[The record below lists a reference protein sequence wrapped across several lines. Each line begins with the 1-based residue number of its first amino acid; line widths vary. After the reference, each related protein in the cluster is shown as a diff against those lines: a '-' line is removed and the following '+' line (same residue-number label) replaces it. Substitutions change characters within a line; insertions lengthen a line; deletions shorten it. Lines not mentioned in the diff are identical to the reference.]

1 MGMMVHLHLQIRDSM
16 IELPRCDDL
25 DDEFS
30 LSSEDR
36 RELLIEMATKGA
48 GALDKYSRK
57 LAENKDSSIAKRIEK
72 IRKKLESQSQGMK
85 MEILERFR
93 EKRKKTQDAFKR
105 IKEGSPAGNFLR
117 QLADSNLGNMI
128 SLEDLGIEEDSLIDI
143 ILDMD
148 KYGRKVGGLGRFWFR
163 IKEAVMKIFGS
174 LFRFFVWL
182 FIKLHILRSK
192 ELGHDIAPYQ
202 FMLSFAGMRSPYA
215 TIESNLPGA
224 ISYSPEMAKVVK
236 NRMGGGFKGALK
248 TAWDK
253 MVNPEKYKKNVQR
266 MIADELKDKLKET
279 RKESLKK
286 KEELERLLEAEQKRQ
301 EELQEEE
308 RKKVKELDEEE
319 RKAMEE
325 FYKEMS
331 ESPLEKVKEEITD
344 DMDAMG
350 LLDREGKDISITS
363 RLIEIFSEI
372 VFSIE
377 VKNIPSHYA
386 SKFGG
391 GGVSTGI
398 FNNRR
403 MRSVNEMTRMDIVRS
418 MVESRIYHPQSRR
431 IYDENIYVY
440 EEEKGSWQH
449 VVLAFDK
456 SGSMAEN
463 RRMEAAKRAVLALY
477 KAVKNSNPNN
487 VIDLVSFDTTVKVM
501 DLMDVWTSEPT
512 GFTNTGEALKVA
524 GRLLKDTKTSKKS
537 IYLITDG
544 LPEAYTAD
552 GREYAG
558 DFEKSM
564 EYALTY
570 AKELKKIPTLKFTI
584 ILLEVKDKKYIDA
597 AKNISDVLKGSIILT
612 NPRKL
617 ASELLIEYSKT
628 RII

>member
-1 MGMMVHLHLQIRDSM
+1 MMK
-16 IELPRCDDL
+16 LPRCDDL
-25 DDEFS
+25 DDDFS
-30 LSSEDR
+30 LSLEER
-36 RELLIEMATKGA
+36 RELLIELATKGA
-48 GALDKYSRK
+48 GALDKYVRR
-57 LAENKDSSIAKRIEK
+57 LAENKDSSVAKRIEK

-85 MEILERFR
+85 MEILDRFR
-93 EKRKKTQDAFKR
+93 KKRKKMQDSFKR
-105 IKEGSPAGNFLR
+105 IKEGSREKDF
-117 QLADSNLGNMI
+117 QKQMADTNIGGMI
-128 SLEDLGIEEDSLIDI
+128 SLDDLEIEEDSLIDI

-148 KYGRKVGGLGRFWFR
+148 RYGGKVGRFGRFWFR
-163 IKEAVMKIFGS
+163 IKEAIIKIFGS

-182 FIKLHILRSK
+182 FIKLHLLHPK
-192 ELGHDIAPYQ
+192 EPGHDIPPYQ

-215 TIESNLPGA
+215 SIESNLPGA
-224 ISYSPEMAKVVK
+224 ISSSPEMSKVVN

-248 TAWDK
+248 AAWDK
-253 MVNPEKYKKNVQR
+253 MVNPERFKKNVQQ
-266 MIADELKDKLKET
+266 MIADELKEKLKEN

-308 RKKVKELDEEE
+308 REKVKDLNEEE
-319 RKAMEE
+319 RRAMEE
-325 FYKEMS
+325 FNKKMS
-331 ESPLEKVKEEITD
+331 ESPLEKVKEELTG
-344 DMDAMG
+344 DMEKMG
-350 LLDREGKDISITS
+350 LLAKDGEDISITS

-403 MRSVNEMTRMDIVRS
+403 MRSFNEMTRMDIVRS

-431 IYDENIYVY
+431 IFDENIYVY

-463 RRMEAAKRAVLALY
+463 QRMEAAKRAVLALY

-524 GRLLKDTKTSKKS
+524 ARLLKDTKTSKKS

-544 LPEAYTAD
+544 LPEAYSAND
-552 GREYAG
+552 REYAG

-570 AKELKKIPTLKFTI
+570 ARELKKIPTLKFTI

-597 AKNISDVLKGSIILT
+597 AKQISDVLKGSIILT

-628 RII
+628 RIT